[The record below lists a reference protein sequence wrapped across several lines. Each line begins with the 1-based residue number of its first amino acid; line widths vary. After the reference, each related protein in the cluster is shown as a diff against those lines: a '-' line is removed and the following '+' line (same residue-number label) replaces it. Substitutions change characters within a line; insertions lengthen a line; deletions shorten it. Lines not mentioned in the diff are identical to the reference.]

1 MPTTNIYIYMCM
13 FVCVI
18 HLIYLHCNNIIVY
31 LFRKL
36 FIHFME
42 SINLLYKKLL
52 NISSEN
58 MDMASTNLNFPDLV
72 PVFILIIVHLSR

>member
-1 MPTTNIYIYMCM
+1 
-13 FVCVI
+13 
-18 HLIYLHCNNIIVY
+18 
-31 LFRKL
+31 
-36 FIHFME
+36 ME